1 MEMSNFQQCW
11 PGALNTVLSSAVKN
25 VSFDRIDMHT
35 SFKLKD
41 GKQAV
46 VSLFSGVGGLDLGL
60 SRPQSQCVLNPASDG
75 DVWQGVWK
83 QSLSVHPTLLSL
95 DSPGS

>member
-1 MEMSNFQQCW
+1 MEMSDFQHCW
-11 PGALNTVLSSAVKN
+11 PDALKTVLPPAVKHA
-25 VSFDRIDMHT
+25 SFYRIDMRT
-35 SFKLKD
+35 NGKLKD
-41 GKQAV
+41 GKQPV

-60 SRPQSQCVLNPASDG
+60 SRPQSQCILNPESDG

-83 QSLSVHPTLLSL
+83 PLSVNPTLLRF